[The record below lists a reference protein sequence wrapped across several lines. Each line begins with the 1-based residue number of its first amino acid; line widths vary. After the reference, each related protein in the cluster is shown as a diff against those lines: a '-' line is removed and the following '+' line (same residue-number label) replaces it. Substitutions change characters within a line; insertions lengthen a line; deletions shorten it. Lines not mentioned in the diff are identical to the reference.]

1 MNIKQNLEKILVR
14 LFIKKEKGN
23 TNIILGRI
31 KSIQYLA
38 FWQDKCEIYKY
49 QPKLTMKKERTEPT
63 NNIRKHEKI
72 NTETKQTKVKI
83 KKTDNLNI
91 LW

>member
-1 MNIKQNLEKILVR
+1 MFTSCFNSGFEDHPLVQ
-14 LFIKKEKGN
+14 K
-23 TNIILGRI
+23 
-31 KSIQYLA
+31 
-38 FWQDKCEIYKY
+38 
-49 QPKLTMKKERTEPT
+49 MKKERTEPT

>member
-1 MNIKQNLEKILVR
+1 MPQVVTQMHLHSLPNISWKNSSLHTGNHWLRERSISSD
-14 LFIKKEKGN
+14 KGV
-23 TNIILGRI
+23 GRF
-31 KSIQYLA
+31 K
-38 FWQDKCEIYKY
+38 
-49 QPKLTMKKERTEPT
+49 KLTMKKERTEPT

-91 LW
+91 L